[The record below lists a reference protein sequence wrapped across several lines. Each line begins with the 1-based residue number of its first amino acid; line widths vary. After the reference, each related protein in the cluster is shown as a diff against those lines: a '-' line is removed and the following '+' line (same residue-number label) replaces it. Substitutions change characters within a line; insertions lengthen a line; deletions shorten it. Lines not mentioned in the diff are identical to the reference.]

1 MLHTMQHKPY
11 KAIVNGHLEYENL
24 KHHELDAIPTGER
37 TWHILDAP
45 RSFHAEVL
53 AEDAANKHFVIRV
66 NGNIYEIQL
75 QDAIDQLVAS
85 LGLTRKK
92 VHRIKDIKAPM
103 PGLVRRIDVQPGQE
117 IQEGDAV
124 LVLEAMK
131 MENVLKSPGA
141 GTVKKILVEPGSS
154 VTKGQVMLMLE

>member
-1 MLHTMQHKPY
+1 MQHKPY
-11 KAIVNGHLEYENL
+11 KAVVNGRLEYENIDQ
-24 KHHELDAIPTGER
+24 HELDAIPTGED
-37 TWHILDAP
+37 TWHILDKP

-53 AEDAANKHFVIRV
+53 AADAANKRFVIRV
-66 NGNIYEIQL
+66 NGNIYDIQL
-75 QDAIDQLVAS
+75 QDAIDQLVAN

-117 IQEGDAV
+117 VEEGDTV

-131 MENVLKSPGA
+131 MENVLKAPGN
-141 GTVKKILVEPGSS
+141 GTVKKVLVEPGSS
-154 VTKGQVMLMLE
+154 VTKGQVLLMLD

>member
-1 MLHTMQHKPY
+1 MQHKSY
-11 KAIVNGHLEYENL
+11 KAVVNGHLEYGNL
-24 KHHELDAIPTGER
+24 EQHELDAIPTGEG
-37 TWHILDAP
+37 TWHILDQP

-53 AEDAANKHFVIRV
+53 AEDATNKHFIIRV
-66 NGNIYEIQL
+66 NGNIYEIHL
-75 QDAIDQLVAS
+75 QDAIDQLVAN

-117 IQEGDAV
+117 VQEGDTV

-141 GTVKKILVEPGSS
+141 GTVKEVLVAPGSS
-154 VTKGQVMLMLE
+154 VIKGQVMLTLE